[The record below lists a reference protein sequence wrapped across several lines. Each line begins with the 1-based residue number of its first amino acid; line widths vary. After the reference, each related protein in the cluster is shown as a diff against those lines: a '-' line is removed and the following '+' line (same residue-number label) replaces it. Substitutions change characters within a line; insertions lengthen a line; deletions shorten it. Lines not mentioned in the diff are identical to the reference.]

1 MTRNLVLGLLAGASA
16 LLAAGAIARDQIRIT
31 GSSTVLPFS
40 STVAENFAARQL
52 RGPNGRPLK
61 TPIVE
66 STGTGGGIKQFCA
79 GVGPATPDIA
89 NASRRM
95 RASEFKECQTNGVR
109 DIVEIKIGYDG
120 IVLANKRGGPPM
132 DINKAQL
139 WLALAK
145 EVPSRGRMIP
155 NPFVRWSDIDRRL
168 PNEKISVFGPPPTS
182 GTRDAW
188 NELALEKGADMLFA
202 RMGRTQPAIAA
213 IAADEDR
220 FEQIANTMREDG
232 GWNDAG
238 ENDNAIVQSLTRNP
252 DAFGVFGFSFYIKN
266 RDRVQAAKID
276 GAYPDFNDI
285 SDRSYALSRDMFI
298 YIKAAHVGV
307 IPGLREFATEFM
319 SNGSVGP
326 RGYLRTAGMVPL
338 LPAEIEQQRTAIRAM
353 QPVVIN

>member
-1 MTRNLVLGLLAGASA
+1 MNKPFLLTAAAFGAFA
-16 LLAAGAIARDQIRIT
+16 LAAGATARDQIRIT

-40 STVAENFAARQL
+40 TTVAENFSARQI
-52 RGPNGRPLK
+52 RGPNGRPIK

-66 STGTGGGIKQFCA
+66 STGTGAGIKQFCA
-79 GVGPATPDIA
+79 GVGPLTPDIA

-95 RASEFKECQTNGVR
+95 KSSEYSECQKNGVR
-109 DIVEIKIGYDG
+109 EIVEIKIGYDG
-120 IVLANKRGGPPM
+120 IVLANKRGAPGM

-145 EVPSRGRMIP
+145 DVPSRGRWIA

-188 NELALEKGADMLFA
+188 NELALAKGAHMLLERMPAFA
-202 RMGRTQPAIAA
+202 SVI
-213 IAADEDR
+213 EDKDAFDAR
-220 FEQIANTMREDG
+220 AKTMREDG

-266 RDRVQAAKID
+266 KDRVQAAKIN
-276 GAYPDFNDI
+276 GAYPDFADI
-285 SDRSYALSRDMFI
+285 SDRTYALSRDMYI
-298 YIKAAHVGV
+298 YIKGQHVGV

-319 SNGSVGP
+319 SNGAVGP
-326 RGYLRTAGMVPL
+326 RGYLKLAGMVPL
-338 LPAEIEQQRTAIRAM
+338 LPAEVEAQRETIRTM
-353 QPVVIN
+353 RPVVIN